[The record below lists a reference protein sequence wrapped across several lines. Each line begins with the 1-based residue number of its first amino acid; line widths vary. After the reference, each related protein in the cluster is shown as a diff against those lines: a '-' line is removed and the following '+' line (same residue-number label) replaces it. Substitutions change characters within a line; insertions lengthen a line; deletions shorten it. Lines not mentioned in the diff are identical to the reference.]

1 MSAGSRVNHNYQE
14 LIVLS
19 KTMNTALNEQIK
31 WELYSGYLY
40 LAMSAHLNH
49 IGLSGFSTWMRFQ
62 ALEELL
68 HAMKFYDF
76 VNERGGS
83 VELLA
88 VDAPPSEWKSPLE
101 LFEQT
106 LEHEQQVTRRIN
118 ALVDTAMAERD
129 HATNIFLQ
137 WFVTEQVEEED
148 NVGDIVNKLKL
159 VGNGGEGLFMLDKE
173 MALRTPPTPTQA

>member
-1 MSAGSRVNHNYQE
+1 M
-14 LIVLS
+14 LS

-49 IGLSGFSTWMRFQ
+49 IGLGGFSTWMRFQ
-62 ALEELL
+62 AHEELL
-68 HAMKFYDF
+68 HAMKFHDF
-76 VNERGGS
+76 VNNRGGR

-101 LFEQT
+101 VFEQA
-106 LEHEQQVTRRIN
+106 LEHERQVSRRIN
-118 ALVDTAMAERD
+118 NLVDTAIAERD

-137 WFVTEQVEEED
+137 WFVTEQVEEEES
-148 NVGDIVNKLKL
+148 VGDIVNKLKL
-159 VGNGGEGLFMLDKE
+159 VGDGGEGMFMLDKE
-173 MALRTPPTPTQA
+173 MAQRTPPAPVQA